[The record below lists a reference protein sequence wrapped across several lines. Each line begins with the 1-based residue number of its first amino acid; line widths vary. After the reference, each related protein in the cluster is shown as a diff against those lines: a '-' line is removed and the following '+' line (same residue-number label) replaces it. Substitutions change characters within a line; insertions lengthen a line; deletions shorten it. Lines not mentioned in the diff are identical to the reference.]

1 MLHPNKPFLSLSILM
16 LFLHPIAHAESS
28 DQSQPTHQLQNQ
40 VQQLQNQITDAN
52 GRITVL
58 ETAKN
63 TISQDISVI
72 QNSKKL
78 EHKSDAATAT
88 ANIRRTANGHGR

>member
-1 MLHPNKPFLSLSILM
+1 M
-16 LFLHPIAHAESS
+16 LFLQPIAHAESS

-40 VQQLQNQITDAN
+40 VQQLQSQITDAN

-63 TISQDISVI
+63 SISQDISII

-78 EHKSDAATAT
+78 EPAT
-88 ANIRRTANGHGR
+88 ANIRRTANGHGRW